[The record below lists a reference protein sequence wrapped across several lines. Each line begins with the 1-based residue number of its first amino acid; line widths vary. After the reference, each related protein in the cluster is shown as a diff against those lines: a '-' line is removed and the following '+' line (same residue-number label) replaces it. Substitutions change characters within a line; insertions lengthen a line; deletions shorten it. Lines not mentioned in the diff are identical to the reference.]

1 MANKFTDATDGA
13 RGIASRERLVL
24 MYLAHRSDND
34 TGICWP
40 SEKRIAKDYDL
51 SERTVGRAIAE
62 LQKSRLIKIVG
73 ERSHPGKKPVNIY
86 QINLNKLLK
95 LAPVEEKAKLEYTLE
110 DDFLSDI
117 NGIDREESH
126 TGPNPGI
133 TVVDEGILDSKLGIL
148 DPEVR
153 LEGAQTQYLNSPL
166 NSTENSSPSPCTVVG
181 EMVAKPS
188 PTEKKQN
195 QNQPPQVATKQDCQ
209 DIAEAW
215 WALKNHADESL
226 AGEAFEGLFKIAS
239 FTEVLNVLTWL
250 PNSINWDT
258 AVSPKGVLKDF
269 AEFCSLFPKIRKS
282 YLHYMDK
289 TPEKYHHKYIWKRQK
304 T

>member
-1 MANKFTDATDGA
+1 
-13 RGIASRERLVL
+13 

-40 SEKRIAKDYDL
+40 SEKRIARDYNL
-51 SERTVGRAIAE
+51 SEKTVARAIAE
-62 LQKSRLIKIVG
+62 LQRSRLIKIVG
-73 ERSHPGKKPVNIY
+73 ERSFPGKKLGNIY

-95 LAPVEEKAKLEYTLE
+95 LAPVEEKAKLEYKLDE
-110 DDFLSDI
+110 DFLSDI
-117 NGIDREESH
+117 NGLDRED
-126 TGPNPGI
+126 GQ
-133 TVVDEGILDSKLGIL
+133 LDSKPGIPDPNLGIFDSKPGTVDQKFSL
-148 DPEVR
+148 VDP
-153 LEGAQTQYLNSPL
+153 QTQCFNSTF
-166 NSTENSSPSPCTVVG
+166 NSTENSSPSPCTVDG

-188 PTEKKQN
+188 PTEKEQN
-195 QNQPPQVATKQDCQ
+195 QNQPPQVATRQDCQ

-226 AGEAFEGLFKIAS
+226 AQDAFDGLFKIAS

-258 AVSPKGVLKDF
+258 AVSTKGVLKDF

-282 YLHYMDK
+282 YLHYLEK
-289 TPEKYHHKYIWKRQK
+289 TPKKYHHKYIWKRRQA
-304 T
+304 